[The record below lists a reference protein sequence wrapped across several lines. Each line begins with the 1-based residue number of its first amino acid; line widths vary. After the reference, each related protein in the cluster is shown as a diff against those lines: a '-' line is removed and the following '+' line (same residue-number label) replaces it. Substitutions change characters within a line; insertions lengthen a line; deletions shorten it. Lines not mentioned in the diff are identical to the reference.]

1 MSLPVLDL
9 EYTFSMKHIHC
20 LYFRKELEKRPVS
33 SGYIQAHDLS
43 TVPDPRSII
52 PPFEDVLKFKSQY
65 EEDGLYIDLVR
76 LSVVFTIFFTIYLPY
91 LKFGKDSL
99 SKHCSPRSNAA

>member
-1 MSLPVLDL
+1 M
-9 EYTFSMKHIHC
+9 
-20 LYFRKELEKRPVS
+20 S

-43 TVPDPRSII
+43 TVPEPRSII

-76 LSVVFTIFFTIYLPY
+76 LKNLHRESSHPLFYEFFNKLGKIDKMRGLPSILSLFRNKFNKFNNTGALMLDSIYY
-91 LKFGKDSL
+91 ITLKLF
-99 SKHCSPRSNAA
+99 

>member
-1 MSLPVLDL
+1 MANNSIKEDIFILFL
-9 EYTFSMKHIHC
+9 
-20 LYFRKELEKRPVS
+20 RRELEKRPVS

-43 TVPDPRSII
+43 TVPEPRSII

-76 LSVVFTIFFTIYLPY
+76 ILLIVSAPATNMSPSGPGNIGDIDF
-91 LKFGKDSL
+91 SH
-99 SKHCSPRSNAA
+99 SKAQAPRL

>member
-1 MSLPVLDL
+1 M
-9 EYTFSMKHIHC
+9 
-20 LYFRKELEKRPVS
+20 S

-43 TVPDPRSII
+43 TVPEPRSII

-76 LSVVFTIFFTIYLPY
+76 VKTMHRGLDLT
-91 LKFGKDSL
+91 
-99 SKHCSPRSNAA
+99 

>member
-1 MSLPVLDL
+1 M
-9 EYTFSMKHIHC
+9 
-20 LYFRKELEKRPVS
+20 S

-43 TVPDPRSII
+43 TVPEPRSII

-76 LSVVFTIFFTIYLPY
+76 IKILHRESYMSAHVL
-91 LKFGKDSL
+91 
-99 SKHCSPRSNAA
+99 